1 MLSFVPH
8 SRIAVIY
15 GAAQGFSIPVQAQTE
30 ENNPC
35 MKGKSLNN
43 SMHCIIILVGGKKP
57 SGQGLVK
64 EEVVFLWFS
73 EISVHLLKGRKCQ
86 TAFQGL
92 SKSSFG

>member
-1 MLSFVPH
+1 MGQLRVSASLYKP
-8 SRIAVIY
+8 R
-15 GAAQGFSIPVQAQTE
+15 Q
-30 ENNPC
+30 NNPC
-35 MKGKSLNN
+35 IKGKSFNN
-43 SMHCIIILVGGKKP
+43 SMHCIIILVRGGGGGGGEP

-73 EISVHLLKGRKCQ
+73 EISVQLLKGRKCQ